1 MEEGGWGE
9 MSVTDDLNCGLTM
22 YCVMR
27 IKRMSKEKGISFED
41 ASRIVTKELIAFLE
55 AIKKK
60 EADRK

>member
-1 MEEGGWGE
+1 
-9 MSVTDDLNCGLTM
+9 M
-22 YCVMR
+22 YCVRR

-41 ASRIVTKELIAFLE
+41 ASRIVTKELITFLE